1 LPEAE
6 HDLHRSAQKLCTLFK
21 SHFGSGEDSE
31 VAFGFVP
38 GRIEVAGKHT
48 DYSGGHTL
56 VCAIDRGFLFVAGRN
71 PIGRIRIVE
80 DSTDFV
86 PLEFPFSLE
95 IEPAGGLWANYPMTM
110 AKRIAA
116 NFSPGMR
123 LHGVDIAFAST
134 LPVGSGMSGSSALMI
149 MCFCAITLVNRLH
162 EYRTFRENIRN
173 GIDLAMYLACAENGQ
188 SFRDLAGGSG
198 VGTFGGSEDHTA
210 ILECK
215 AGTLSLYQY
224 APTIFKANA
233 AWPPSWSLVIAFSGV
248 RAEKTG
254 RAMEEY
260 NLASQRASRAVSAY
274 NRLHR
279 TDFQCLGDIEKETR
293 GTPLTAWL
301 NQMDEGLAKE
311 RDLDLSGRIRHFLR
325 EERDTTPRGVQAILW
340 RDLKA
345 FGAALS
351 ASHRA
356 SRRQLWNIV
365 PEIDFLQCA
374 AVKLG
379 AAGAS
384 GFGAGFGGSIFAVIR
399 KDQAEQFA
407 AAWEQAYA
415 ERYPERHHE
424 AVFFV
429 SSPGPGARLWDELG
443 PSRFVDRIFQA

>member
-1 LPEAE
+1 
-6 HDLHRSAQKLCTLFK
+6 
-21 SHFGSGEDSE
+21 
-31 VAFGFVP
+31 
-38 GRIEVAGKHT
+38 
-48 DYSGGHTL
+48 
-56 VCAIDRGFLFVAGRN
+56 
-71 PIGRIRIVE
+71 
-80 DSTDFV
+80 
-86 PLEFPFSLE
+86 
-95 IEPAGGLWANYPMTM
+95 MTM

-116 NFSPGMR
+116 NFSPGTR

-134 LPVGSGMSGSSALMI
+134 LPVGSGMSGSSALMV
-149 MCFCAITLVNRLH
+149 MCFCAVTLVNRLH
-162 EYRTFRENIRN
+162 ESRAFRENIHS

-210 ILECK
+210 ILECR

-224 APTIFKANA
+224 APTVFKANA
-233 AWPPSWSLVIAFSGV
+233 AWPPNWSLVIAFSGV

-260 NLASQRASRAVSAY
+260 NLASRRASRAVSAY
-274 NRLHR
+274 NKLHR

-293 GTPLTAWL
+293 GIPLAAWL
-301 NQMDEGLAKE
+301 NHVDKGPARE
-311 RDLDLSGRIRHFLR
+311 RDLDLSGRIRHFLL
-325 EERDTTPRGVQAILW
+325 EERDTTPRSVQAILW

-345 FGAALS
+345 FGAVLN

-356 SRRQLWNIV
+356 SRRELWNIV
-365 PEIDFLQCA
+365 PEIDFLQRA

-379 AAGAS
+379 AAGAT

-399 KDQAEQFA
+399 SDRAEQFA
-407 AAWEQAYA
+407 ADWEQAYA

-429 SSPGPGARLWDELG
+429 SSPGRELVSGTSSVPHDSWTGSFRPEPRSSPRG
-443 PSRFVDRIFQA
+443 P